1 MSAASITAALP
12 DRPGSPPGSP
22 LDLAATS
29 APAPSR
35 TGRLFGLLR
44 KLIDYGKDLAHT
56 LQQRTAATNLFN
68 VARHF
73 GTSDIALILARI
85 TRGLLLANALEARL
99 ASRPVREVAATA
111 LVRTPPD
118 RARRTAQPAAQS
130 AAQCAGGAASGLALV
145 PSAEAIAA
153 ALRHRP
159 VGAVIADICRDLGIV
174 PAHPLWREVMLVV
187 TEHGGSITKLFK
199 ATMDRVFAW
208 SADPSAVE
216 QDGWPAQ
223 WDQAVAT
230 CGTGPP

>member
-1 MSAASITAALP
+1 MSAASTTAALP
-12 DRPGSPPGSP
+12 DPPDP
-22 LDLAATS
+22 TLDPAAAS
-29 APAPSR
+29 APATSR
-35 TGRLFGLLR
+35 TGRLFGLVR

-56 LQQRTAATNLFN
+56 LQQRTAATTLFTI
-68 VARHF
+68 ARHF

-99 ASRPVREVAATA
+99 VSRPVRKVAAPA
-111 LVRTPPD
+111 LVRAPPD
-118 RARRTAQPAAQS
+118 RARRTAQPAAQP
-130 AAQCAGGAASGLALV
+130 AAHCAGGAASGLALV
-145 PSAEAIAA
+145 PTAEEIAA

-199 ATMDRVFAW
+199 ATMDRVFTRF
-208 SADPSAVE
+208 ADPSGVE
-216 QDGWPAQ
+216 PDGSPPPCQ
-223 WDQAVAT
+223 QAVAV